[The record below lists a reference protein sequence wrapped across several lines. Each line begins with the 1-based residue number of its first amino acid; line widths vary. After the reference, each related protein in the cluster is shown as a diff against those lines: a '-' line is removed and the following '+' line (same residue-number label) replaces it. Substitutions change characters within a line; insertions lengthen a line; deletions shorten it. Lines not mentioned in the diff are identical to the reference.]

1 MRTLNGRY
9 NNHQVDEENPYWI
22 SFSDIMA
29 GLLVIFVLAA
39 VALILELTQKSEQ
52 WDEAIKEIAKA
63 EEVRKDLLRE
73 IEQELNAM
81 NIPVKI
87 SDNDTVLRIPE
98 DVLTFEQGRFD
109 ISGDERSQ
117 RIALDIGKVLFA
129 SITKEDRWKYLD
141 TIFVEG
147 HTDRVPY
154 RNRSIKG
161 NWGLSTFRAIS
172 VWNYWNQAMD
182 DGARLDMLSNH
193 LGKKLFSVS
202 GYAETRPVPCSNA
215 SSDVSDATLCPSG
228 VLDEEE
234 SLRKN
239 RRIDIRFTVRRPALE
254 DYQAIKQAL
263 D

>member
-1 MRTLNGRY
+1 MRGLGSRD
-9 NNHQVDEENPYWI
+9 NNHPVDEENPYWM

-52 WDEAIKEIAKA
+52 WDDAIKEIAKA
-63 EEVRKDLLRE
+63 EQVRKDLLRE
-73 IEQELNAM
+73 IEAELNAQH
-81 NIPVKI
+81 IPVKI

-98 DVLTFEQGRFD
+98 DVLTFRQGSFD
-109 ISGDERSQ
+109 IPSDDKYQG
-117 RIALDIGKVLFA
+117 IALDIGKVLFT
-129 SITKEDRWKYLD
+129 SISKEERWKYLD

-147 HTDRVPY
+147 HTDKVPY
-154 RNRSIKG
+154 RNIAIKG

-172 VWNYWNQAMD
+172 VWNYWNSMMEE
-182 DGARLDMLSNH
+182 GSRLEELNNH
-193 LGKKLFSVS
+193 IGTKLFSVS
-202 GYAETRPVPCSNA
+202 GYAATRPTPCSNNG
-215 SSDVSDATLCPSG
+215 DNIDDPDLCPLG
-228 VLDEEE
+228 PLDAGL

-263 D
+263 N